1 MARGLQWKSGITVD
15 SCNPSDTDRF
25 AGQENLMR
33 GITSTVCALALAL
46 GLGGA
51 CKRNDAGADTL
62 ERAEVAQADS
72 PTQTAVRAVGDEID
86 VAVADQIR
94 QRIVA
99 DTVLSA
105 DARNVSVVPEG
116 GIVILKGTVHSR
128 AERAMINAIAIG
140 VVGRKNVLDRLEIV
154 R

>member
-1 MARGLQWKSGITVD
+1 MTERKRADRLLVERGWGLVYGGSQ
-15 SCNPSDTDRF
+15 
-25 AGQENLMR
+25 
-33 GITSTVCALALAL
+33 L
-46 GLGGA
+46 GLMG
-51 CKRNDAGADTL
+51 
-62 ERAEVAQADS
+62 V
-72 PTQTAVRAVGDEID
+72 
-86 VAVADQIR
+86 
-94 QRIVA
+94 VA